1 MPDGQLTLRERCVLF
16 VLMAEARELTNA
28 EMHAVAGVKLDG
40 KERKRLNGL
49 GLVDSELVKGAYL
62 HTLTDAGGVW
72 CRAELARERP
82 MRSGSAGG
90 ALYAVLSGLR
100 RYLDDTGH
108 PLADI
113 FRPDVAGQVEAAYA
127 ELTRGAGTPVRLAV
141 LRERLDGVP
150 KDDVDRAI
158 ELLSRREGVHV
169 RAEADQ
175 KTLTDDDR
183 AAAVVLGGT
192 PRHLLTIE
200 VPQ

>member
-1 MPDGQLTLRERCVLF
+1 MPDDQLTLRERCVLF

-40 KERKRLNGL
+40 RERRRLNDL
-49 GLVDSELVKGAYL
+49 GLVDSEKVKGAYQ
-62 HTLTDAGGVW
+62 HVLTDAGAVW
-72 CRAELARERP
+72 CGEELAHDRP
-82 MRSGSAGG
+82 AHSGSAGG
-90 ALYAVLSGLR
+90 ALYAILSGLR

-113 FRPDVAGQVEAAYA
+113 FRPDVPGQVEAAYA
-127 ELTRGAGTPVRLAV
+127 ELTRGSGKPVRLAV

-158 ELLSRREGVHV
+158 ELLSHREGVHV

-175 KTLTDDDR
+175 KTLTDEDR

-192 PRHLLTIE
+192 PRHLFMIE